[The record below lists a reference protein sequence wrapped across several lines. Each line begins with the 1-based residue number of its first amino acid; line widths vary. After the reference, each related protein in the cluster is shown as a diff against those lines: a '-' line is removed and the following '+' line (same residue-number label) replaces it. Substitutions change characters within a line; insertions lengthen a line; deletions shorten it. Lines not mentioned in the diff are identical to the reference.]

1 MERKRQF
8 LDFKNICLLILLPL
22 SFCIGQAAVSLY
34 FLFCSILFFFLFYKR
49 NIVLEEKNL
58 IFFSLIIFFLLT
70 LFANFVSLG
79 FHNLF
84 DKTILYLRF
93 LFFFLL
99 GALFFKKITNTFQRY
114 QSTYF
119 IFLSALTFF
128 VLVDGYYQ
136 YFNVDKVDIFGFK
149 ALQEHSQRLTGVFG
163 KEPIIGSFLFHIGF
177 PAIIFLISFINKKVP
192 NFFYNIF
199 FNIIV
204 IFIYLTVILL
214 SGERISFLMSILSF
228 FLVIILFQKNKIKIF
243 LLFFFFL
250 LFFCLMILYNPNV
263 KQRYFDFISEISL
276 NRLINKN
283 NLVSEINK
291 SKNFFDSQ
299 WGAHYLTAIEMFKTE
314 PLFGIGMG
322 QFRNNC
328 HDKKYEKINSNSRAI
343 RCTSHPHNIYLEIF
357 SETGIFAGFA
367 FIIFI
372 IIILYKAIRV
382 IFQKNVR
389 NLKDTIEYNVF
400 LSFFAVSLTIF
411 FPIKSSGSFYSN
423 FYGSFVWYNLT
434 ALYIYL
440 QYFQNL
446 LKHKDK

>member
-70 LFANFVSLG
+70 LFANFISLG

-177 PAIIFLISFINKKVP
+177 PAIIFLI
-192 NFFYNIF
+192 
-199 FNIIV
+199 
-204 IFIYLTVILL
+204 
-214 SGERISFLMSILSF
+214 
-228 FLVIILFQKNKIKIF
+228 
-243 LLFFFFL
+243 
-250 LFFCLMILYNPNV
+250 C
-263 KQRYFDFISEISL
+263 ISL
-276 NRLINKN
+276 CPLI
-283 NLVSEINK
+283 
-291 SKNFFDSQ
+291 
-299 WGAHYLTAIEMFKTE
+299 T
-314 PLFGIGMG
+314 
-322 QFRNNC
+322 
-328 HDKKYEKINSNSRAI
+328 
-343 RCTSHPHNIYLEIF
+343 
-357 SETGIFAGFA
+357 
-367 FIIFI
+367 
-372 IIILYKAIRV
+372 
-382 IFQKNVR
+382 
-389 NLKDTIEYNVF
+389 
-400 LSFFAVSLTIF
+400 
-411 FPIKSSGSFYSN
+411 
-423 FYGSFVWYNLT
+423 
-434 ALYIYL
+434 
-440 QYFQNL
+440 
-446 LKHKDK
+446 